1 MKLHTTQR
9 RFFSIMFAVALSLL
23 IGGFT
28 YVSFGANVG
37 ASAFALA
44 PTTAQCFGQ
53 TVPATFQGDRVGLV
67 LRQYWDNELIS
78 VSIGF
83 PDGRVF
89 SPLVAD
95 GRVADMGGL
104 DGIIDMP
111 ANEPFIDLT
120 TNGGDYY
127 FTFQTSNRWPYG
139 CYVFTALGQRSNR
152 QSQVAFAVIPQVGS
166 APNAGPSTLNVE
178 DNTTGAPSGLHGA
191 TVNIFGRGFR
201 AQETVSVWITAPDG
215 TIIDYPQQFT
225 SNVGSFAST
234 FVFSEAYPVGEYKF
248 TALGTSSGYQV
259 ITDFHLDARPSV
271 ENGWGQIRV
280 AWRYPETL
288 RQDQQFEIQG
298 QFFEPFE
305 FINIWVTLPDGSV
318 RGLPQQQ
325 ANSYG
330 EFYALI
336 GLDERLPVGNYA
348 FTVQG
353 PASGHLAITRV
364 DVTPGSPNVTQSPPN
379 PEPVPQVV
387 ENDPSTGG
395 GLGGAT
401 TSVSIPQQNQDEIL
415 RKEELPDF

>member
-1 MKLHTTQR
+1 MKLHATQR
-9 RFFSIMFAVALSLL
+9 RLFSIIFAGALSLL
-23 IGGFT
+23 IGVFA
-28 YVSFGANVG
+28 YASFGANVG
-37 ASAFALA
+37 ANAFALA

-53 TVPATFQGDRVGLV
+53 TVPATFQNDRVGLV
-67 LRQYWDNELIS
+67 LRQFWDNEQIF

-95 GRVADMGGL
+95 GRVVDMGGL
-104 DGIIDMP
+104 DAIVDMP

-120 TNGGDYY
+120 TNGGDFY
-127 FTFQTSNRWPYG
+127 FTFQTSNEWPYG
-139 CYVFTALGQRSNR
+139 CYVFTALGQGSNR
-152 QSQVAFAVIPQVGS
+152 QAQVAFAVIPRVGP
-166 APNAGPSTLNVE
+166 APNAGPASLQVE
-178 DNTTGAPSGLHGA
+178 DNTTGDPSGLHGA

-201 AQETVSVWITAPDG
+201 AQEIVSVWITAPDG
-215 TIIDYPQQFT
+215 TVLDYPQQLT

-234 FVFSEAYPVGEYKF
+234 FVFNEAYKVGEYKF
-248 TALGTSSGYQV
+248 TALGTASGYQV
-259 ITDFHLDARPSV
+259 IDSFYLDSRPSV
-271 ENGWGQIRV
+271 VNGWGQIRI

-305 FINIWVTLPDGSV
+305 FINLWITLPDGSV

-336 GLDERLPVGNYA
+336 GLDERLPLGEYA
-348 FTVQG
+348 ITAQG
-353 PASGHLAITRV
+353 PASGHLVIDRV
-364 DVTPGSPNVTQSPPN
+364 LVTAGSPNVTQSPPN

-387 ENDPSTGG
+387 ENDPTTGG
-395 GLGGAT
+395 GLGGPT
-401 TSVSIPQQNQDEIL
+401 TSPSIPQQNQDEIL
-415 RKEELPDF
+415 REEEMPDF